1 MNEGLKALRKA
12 SPEAFENITGQKAM
26 YGMKNPM
33 AEYGKKIMMA
43 MGGMNSLSE
52 QEKQQYAAMGMKAV
66 KEYGMGGKMYEDG
79 GKMENVYDDFGNI
92 VGTKKNTSGLRSF
105 LGADEVHYDN
115 DGNKV
120 AKVNE
125 KRNKTKVTLYED
137 GGKMY
142 DEGGLNE
149 DGGPFSSAKSQIEE
163 NLSPLKGSLMSQIE
177 SDPKKVAWAKE
188 NIPGGLEN
196 ATVYQLS
203 QAADPNHS
211 DTQTNRLTRLAR
223 QADLPVATETA
234 NLYSRMNSGKFDVGV
249 MDEAMISRGYDGEAG
264 NIFAAGVVEG
274 KIPLGAMISADTK
287 DLGTTDSAGKFNFK
301 VFDVPSGAEFLQT
314 NRRRIKNDGSIRG
327 DNQDDLTWYA
337 KLGRG
342 STRDMSPESETPET
356 IIPDPPMQTA
366 PGDPMASIPGRGPS
380 QIPVNRPQPSLQGG
394 MRPLKDPTSG
404 DTGLG
409 RFDIGALEPMI
420 SDYTGSEEMRA
431 SGPGAGQTE
440 LERRMLAQQLAAMLQ
455 KKDGGKLAL
464 FGRRNRKKAREEYE
478 DRVSRAAGTGY
489 MPAPPL
495 EMFGRPKKSRGQG
508 GRMYKFGGKY

>member
-1 MNEGLKALRKA
+1 MNEGLKALKKA

-66 KEYGMGGKMYEDG
+66 KEYGMGGKM
-79 GKMENVYDDFGNI
+79 
-92 VGTKKNTSGLRSF
+92 
-105 LGADEVHYDN
+105 
-115 DGNKV
+115 
-120 AKVNE
+120 
-125 KRNKTKVTLYED
+125 YED

-264 NIFAAGVVEG
+264 DIFSRGVVEG
-274 KIPLGAMISADTK
+274 KIPLGAMVSANTK
-287 DLGTTDSAGKFNFK
+287 DLGTVDDDGKFNFK
-301 VFDVPSGAEFLQT
+301 VFDVPSGADFLQE

-342 STRDMSPESETPET
+342 STRDMSPESEAPET

-366 PGDPMASIPGRGPS
+366 PGDPMAFIPGRGPS

-394 MRPLKDPTSG
+394 MRPLKDPTPTG
-404 DTGLG
+404 DSGLG

-455 KKDGGKLAL
+455 KQDGGKLAL
-464 FGRRNRKKAREEYE
+464 FGRRNRKRKEKEQ
-478 DRVSRAAGTGY
+478 DRLASLGF
-489 MPAPPL
+489 MPAPTDL
-495 EMFGRPKKSRGQG
+495 KQSRGQG

>member
-1 MNEGLKALRKA
+1 MALKNSGPKGE
-12 SPEAFENITGQKAM
+12 EAYEKITGKKAM
-26 YGMKNPM
+26 YGMKTPM

-43 MGGMNSLSE
+43 MGGMT
-52 QEKQQYAAMGMKAV
+52 EKEKADYAAVGMQVLKQ
-66 KEYGMGGKMYEDG
+66 YGMGGKMYEDG

-115 DGNKV
+115 EGNKV

-125 KRNKTKVTLYED
+125 KRNKTKVTF
-137 GGKMY
+137 Y
-142 DEGGLNE
+142 DEGGVN
-149 DGGPFSSAKSQIEE
+149 DQGGPFSAAKSRIEE
-163 NLSPLKGSLMSQIE
+163 NLSPLKGNLMSQIE
-177 SDPKKVAWAKE
+177 SDPKKMAWAKE

-249 MDEAMISRGYDGEAG
+249 MDEAMLARGYDGEAG
-264 NIFAAGVVEG
+264 DIFTTGIVEG
-274 KIPLGAMISADTK
+274 KIPLGAMITADTK
-287 DLGTTDSAGKFNFK
+287 DLGTIDSAGKFNFK
-301 VFDVPSGAEFLQT
+301 VFDVPTGAEFLQT
-314 NRRRIKNDGSIRG
+314 NRRRIRNDGSIRG

-337 KLGRG
+337 QLGRG
-342 STRDMSPESETPET
+342 DRRDISPEVDTPET

-394 MRPLKDPTSG
+394 MRPLKDPTPTS
-404 DTGLG
+404 DPGLG
-409 RFDIGALEPMI
+409 RFDMGALETVL
-420 SDYTGSEEMRA
+420 SDRTGSTALNRA
-431 SGPGAGQTE
+431 TGPFGTIQEDTGDQISALE
-440 LERRMLAQQLAAMLQ
+440 LAAAIQQLRAQ

-464 FGRRNRKKAREEYE
+464 FGRRNRRQREEE
-478 DRVSRAAGTGY
+478 ERLASAGF
-489 MPAPPL
+489 MPAPRDL
-495 EMFGRPKKSRGQG
+495 KKSRGQG

>member
-52 QEKQQYAAMGMKAV
+52 KEKQQYAAMGMKAI

-79 GKMENVYDDFGNI
+79 GKMENVYDDLGNI

-149 DGGPFSSAKSQIEE
+149 DGGPFASAKSKIES
-163 NLSPLKGSLMSQIE
+163 NLSPLKGNLMSQIE
-177 SDPKKVAWAKE
+177 SDPKKAAWAKE

-211 DTQTNRLTRLAR
+211 ETQTNRLTRLAR

-234 NLYSRMNSGKFDVGV
+234 NLYSRMNSGKFDVDV
-249 MDEAMISRGYDGEAG
+249 MDGAMIARGYDGEAG
-264 NIFAAGVVEG
+264 DIFATGVVEG

-314 NRRRIKNDGSIRG
+314 NRRRIKGDGSIRG

-337 KLGRG
+337 QLGRG
-342 STRDMSPESETPET
+342 DRRDVSPESEAPET
-356 IIPDPPMQTA
+356 IIPDPPMQSG

-394 MRPLKDPTSG
+394 MRPLKDPTPTG
-404 DTGLG
+404 DPGLG

-420 SDYTGSEEMRA
+420 SDFTGSEEMRA

-455 KKDGGKLAL
+455 RKMGGRMYLFGGKNK
-464 FGRRNRKKAREEYE
+464 GRGRKKYSSIDVE
-478 DRVSRAAGTGY
+478 VKG
-489 MPAPPL
+489 
-495 EMFGRPKKSRGQG
+495 GQTVGGMGSG

>member
-1 MNEGLKALRKA
+1 MNKGLMALKN
-12 SPEAFENITGQKAM
+12 SGPKGEEAYKKITGKEAM
-26 YGMKNPM
+26 YGMKNPMSM
-33 AEYGKKIMMA
+33 AEYGKKIMMG

-52 QEKQQYAAMGMKAV
+52 KEKQQYAAMGMKAI
-66 KEYGMGGKMYEDG
+66 KDYGMGGKMYAEG
-79 GKMENVYDDFGNI
+79 GINEREAGVFRGSDQKNIYDDFGNI
-92 VGTKKNTSGLRSF
+92 VGSEKETSKLRS
-105 LGADEVHYDN
+105 LIGADKIVYDN

-125 KRNKTKVTLYED
+125 KRNKTKVTY
-137 GGKMY
+137 Y
-142 DEGGLNE
+142 DEGGLNGE
-149 DGGPFSSAKSQIEE
+149 GGPFSTAKSKIEE
-163 NLSPLKGSLMSQIE
+163 NLSPLKGNLMSQIE
-177 SDPKKVAWAKE
+177 SDPKKMAWAKE

-264 NIFAAGVVEG
+264 EIFATGVVEG

-337 KLGRG
+337 QLGRG
-342 STRDMSPESETPET
+342 DRRDVSPEADTPET

-394 MRPLKDPTSG
+394 MRPLKDPTPTG
-404 DTGLG
+404 DPGLG
-409 RFDIGALEPMI
+409 RFDIGALETVL
-420 SDYTGSEEMRA
+420 SDRTGSAALNRA
-431 SGPGAGQTE
+431 TGPYGTIQEDTGDQISALE
-440 LERRMLAQQLAAMLQ
+440 LAAAIQQLRAQ
-455 KKDGGKLAL
+455 
-464 FGRRNRKKAREEYE
+464 RK
-478 DRVSRAAGTGY
+478 
-489 MPAPPL
+489 M
-495 EMFGRPKKSRGQG
+495 G
-508 GRMYKFGGKY
+508 GRMYLFGGRNKGRGRKKFHSIDVKVEGIDDD